1 MEFQYLYVSSSRSS
15 FFPHTHLPTQ
25 TQTSFPSTIP
35 QLSTPSSSHRTAI
48 IAGSA
53 AGGTAL
59 LILILSL
66 AFCARRKQFKRLDF
80 IQAIS
85 LKRKRERS
93 RATLL
98 DLDDVDL
105 ARPPQRYSDYDTPWD
120 GSQRA
125 LIGGRRTPASRSES
139 GSAFKEEVWSP
150 PNLIANAN
158 AHERTRLIEPVVYTD
173 YPELDLSRIV
183 DDVMGP
189 SSSGAHFSDRS
200 VASMYRGSMVE
211 SEGVVHSRTVSDASN
226 TALLEAAGLGAPV
239 TTAVA
244 VRSSPLAQPGT
255 RPAGSSE
262 HGAGDAS

>member
-15 FFPHTHLPTQ
+15 FFPHTYLPTQ
-25 TQTSFPSTIP
+25 VQTSFPSTIP

-85 LKRKRERS
+85 LKRNRERS

-125 LIGGRRTPASRSES
+125 LIGRRTPASRSES
-139 GSAFKEEVWSP
+139 GSAFKEEVWPP
-150 PNLIANAN
+150 PNLNADAN
-158 AHERTRLIEPVVYTD
+158 AHERTQLIDPVVYTD
-173 YPELDLSRIV
+173 YPELDLSQIV

-189 SSSGAHFSDRS
+189 SSSGVHFSDRS
-200 VASMYRGSMVE
+200 VASTYRGSVVE